1 MDLLG
6 GNDPAEGDAESVGQ
20 EVPAAIEAAAE
31 EEADETATSDAGEE
45 SQVGVAGQGRYPA
58 RQRRQ
63 AANPAGPYQAY
74 VGLTQ
79 DSRAP
84 DTIVEA
90 RGRADWPLWQ
100 EAVNRELS
108 SLAEKG
114 VYQELLES
122 EVPEGKNLIPTKWV
136 FDYKRDSEGSVT
148 DHKARWVAKGFYQNP
163 GIDYG
168 DTYAPTMQD
177 STLRLLCSM
186 QLNGNWPSIR

>member
-1 MDLLG
+1 MFVPALKRGRGDGDYMSEGEPSTSADTMDLLG

-100 EAVNRELS
+100 EAVSSYCLLYTSPSPRDLS
-108 SLAEKG
+108 TS
-114 VYQELLES
+114 
-122 EVPEGKNLIPTKWV
+122 
-136 FDYKRDSEGSVT
+136 R
-148 DHKARWVAKGFYQNP
+148 
-163 GIDYG
+163 
-168 DTYAPTMQD
+168 M
-177 STLRLLCSM
+177 
-186 QLNGNWPSIR
+186 PSSA